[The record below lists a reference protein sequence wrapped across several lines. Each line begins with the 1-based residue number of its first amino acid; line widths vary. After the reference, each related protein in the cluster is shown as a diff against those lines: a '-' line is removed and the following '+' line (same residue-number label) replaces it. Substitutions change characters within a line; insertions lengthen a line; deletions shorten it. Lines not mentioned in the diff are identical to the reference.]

1 MSSSEALNP
10 TAGKSSVLATFE
22 HAGNLIEHISCPS
35 SSALV
40 EHIQKC
46 KREDRKIIPGRPV
59 KLPASPS
66 KRISYFLSIDGADKI
81 IEHCR
86 PDQVISVEAGISIA
100 NLNKFLAEHKQWFP
114 VYVPDESI
122 SLMEYINRG
131 SSGSLE
137 HGYGE
142 ARDLV
147 LGMQVALGSGE
158 LIRCGGKV
166 VKNVTGYDLP
176 KVFTGAHGTM
186 CIPFSAHLRLFALP
200 ETSNTVVLPFN
211 KIADAFKTVR
221 KLSRSG
227 LPVSCLEIVDT
238 EIFDLQ
244 ENSDIKETLLS
255 LSQEK
260 ILLIVQVHGNETV
273 VSELKKEISRASE
286 KEFFQSDKLS
296 AEREKQLW
304 NYLAQPSA
312 FSTTPWL
319 EIAGASQNLET
330 LISELKEKYPSISWA
345 ARPTRNKASLSL
357 TADIELHE
365 IIDALNSSCKNRAQ
379 SATIAYADDSF
390 LWKTSSIPE
399 EDLVLN
405 ELKYRLRREY
415 DPAGILNP
423 LSTL

>member
-10 TAGKSSVLATFE
+10 IAGKSSVLATFE

-35 SSALV
+35 SETLV

-66 KRISYFLSIDGADKI
+66 KRISYFLSIEGADKI

-100 NLNKFLAEHKQWFP
+100 NLNKFLAQHKQWFP

-131 SSGSLE
+131 SSGPLE
-137 HGYGE
+137 QGYGE

-200 ETSNTVVLPFN
+200 ETSNTVILPFN
-211 KIADAFKTVR
+211 NIADAFQTFR

-238 EIFDLQ
+238 QIFEHQEIAQL
-244 ENSDIKETLLS
+244 KGLW
-255 LSQEK
+255 QEK
-260 ILLIVQVHGNETV
+260 YLLCIQVHGNTTV
-273 VSELKKEISRASE
+273 VSELLKELTSASNIE
-286 KEFFQSDKLS
+286 I
-296 AEREKQLW
+296 REKNRLEAETESHLW
-304 NYLAQPSA
+304 KYLAQPSS
-312 FSTTPWL
+312 FSAAPWV
-319 EIAGASQNLET
+319 EIAGDNKNLEK
-330 LISELKEKYPSISWA
+330 LISELKAKHKSIAWT
-345 ARPTRNKASLSL
+345 ARPGRNKASLMLSS
-357 TADIELHE
+357 DSKPQE
-365 IIDALNSSCKNRAQ
+365 IIDELKASCK
-379 SATIAYADDSF
+379 SSSTSITIAYADDEF
-390 LWKTSSIPE
+390 LWKTSSLPD
-399 EDLVLN
+399 EDLVYT

-415 DPAGILNP
+415 DPQGILNP
-423 LSTL
+423 LCIL